1 MERTVDDI
9 LELVQFTSESIAQ
22 KMIRTLNRI
31 LDIQG
36 RVTISDLCDKMEID
50 ISEEERSVFNFV
62 LWKDRINS
70 NSVYPIIKH
79 EEISGYAFI
88 FPKLYTEN

>member
-31 LDIQG
+31 LDIQD

-50 ISEEERSVFNFV
+50 ISEEERSEFNLVFW
-62 LWKDRINS
+62 LDRINS

-79 EEISGYAFI
+79 EEIIGYSFI
-88 FPKLYTEN
+88 FPKLYMEN